1 MPAYAVGI
9 LSETRLNEDIRTY
22 LQHID
27 LTLRPY
33 EGRFIIHGGPYLWK
47 EGDPT
52 GDLIVIEF
60 PNLTL
65 ASQWYDS
72 SAYQKIKPLRVRNS
86 IGAVFLVQGVPL
98 GHQAMDILTE
108 APAMPP
114 EASTIQ
120 KI

>member
-9 LSETRLNEDIRTY
+9 LSETRLNDDIRTY

-27 LTLRPY
+27 LTLEPY
-33 EGRFIIHGGPYLWK
+33 EGRFIIHGGPYSLK
-47 EGDPT
+47 EGEPF

-65 ASQWYDS
+65 ASEWYES
-72 SAYQKIKPLRVRNS
+72 PAYRKIKPLRLENS
-86 IGAVFLVQGVPL
+86 VGAVFLVQGVLP
-98 GHQAMDILTE
+98 GHQATDILAA

-120 KI
+120 ET